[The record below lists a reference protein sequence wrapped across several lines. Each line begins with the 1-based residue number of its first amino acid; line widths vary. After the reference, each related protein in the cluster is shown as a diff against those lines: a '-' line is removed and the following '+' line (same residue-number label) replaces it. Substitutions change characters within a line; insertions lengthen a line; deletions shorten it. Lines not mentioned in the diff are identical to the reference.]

1 MFTPIARALGAP
13 ARRAGLL
20 LVLGLAALLPA
31 CATRPPASD
40 PEALAE
46 YKENNDPAEP
56 FNRAMFDVHNAV
68 DKAVLR
74 PIAVAYR
81 EVVPQMGRE
90 TISNFLANLRTPII
104 LTNDL
109 LQGEWKRAGQTTSRF
124 LINTTA
130 GIGGLFDVAGRRF
143 GIPAH
148 TEDWGQTMA
157 VWGVDSGPYLF
168 IPILGPSNPRDL
180 TGFGLGF
187 ANDPLFWFGGGP
199 GLLAATSTRSALVV
213 VDTRESLLDAL
224 DAIQRESLDPYA
236 FIRSAYRQRRQ
247 VEIENKLTNP
257 ATARAMSTG
266 FGVAGGAAGTNP

>member
-1 MFTPIARALGAP
+1 MAALFIRRWAAAAGALRALALG
-13 ARRAGLL
+13 L
-20 LVLGLAALLPA
+20 LVLLAA

-46 YKENNDPAEP
+46 FRENNDPAEP
-56 FNRAMFDVHNAV
+56 FNRAMFDVHNAI
-68 DKAVLR
+68 DKVFLR
-74 PIAVAYR
+74 PVAVAYR

-90 TISNFLANLRTPII
+90 TVSNFLANLRAPII

-109 LQGEWKRAGQTTSRF
+109 LQGEWKRAGDTASRF
-124 LINTTA
+124 MINTVA

-157 VWGVDSGPYLF
+157 VWGLGPGPYLF
-168 IPILGPSNPRDL
+168 IPILGPTNPRDL
-180 TGFGLGF
+180 AGFGLGF

-224 DAIQRESLDPYA
+224 DAINRDSLDPYA

-257 ATARAMSTG
+257 ATGRAMSTG